1 MRLPRKLKKGIRT
14 LRHGRPKTKWQRR
27 GKIVA
32 AKFWTELGQAAAAIA
47 IVGSLPFRTPHS
59 FKPGGIVAP
68 KSESNPC
75 MNNGELVMDHE
86 SVEALMQRINDS
98 DNGHFI
104 DNPLMAVN
112 IKPDFSDIGI
122 KMKHN

>member
-1 MRLPRKLKKGIRT
+1 
-14 LRHGRPKTKWQRR
+14 
-27 GKIVA
+27 
-32 AKFWTELGQAAAAIA
+32 
-47 IVGSLPFRTPHS
+47 
-59 FKPGGIVAP
+59 
-68 KSESNPC
+68 

-104 DNPLMAVN
+104 NNPLMAVN

-122 KMKHN
+122 KMKQN